1 MMICYYGIVWI
12 FCNVLSSVANV
23 VLIPADSSS
32 FNITT
37 SENTVDD
44 SYHMAIIKGAAPF
57 FRVVV
62 KDNEC
67 HLQPL
72 SSFSHKNK
80 CIYAVNGGPF
90 SSYIHGHCAGIVIS
104 DGKRIALKDEK
115 KHTNQTKF
123 KTKNGRT
130 LLSFGLTYSN
140 AWIIGT
146 ISMEQTSNVKELITG
161 LNEEWLVFN
170 SKSILPFT
178 NNTHRAPR
186 TAIGVKT
193 SGELVILQ
201 VDGCEHCFTRKRSRR
216 GATLM
221 EIADA
226 LISEGVAYAI
236 NLDGGGS
243 SSSFENDH
251 LISVPTCLD
260 YVDVKC
266 ERPIASAICIGVHS

>member
-1 MMICYYGIVWI
+1 MIWYYAIVWI
-12 FCNVLSSVANV
+12 FCNVLSSVAHV
-23 VLIPADSSS
+23 VLIPTDSSS

-37 SENTVDD
+37 SENAVDD
-44 SYHMAIIKGAAPF
+44 SYHMAIIKGAASF
-57 FRVVV
+57 FRVIV
-62 KDNEC
+62 KDHEC

-90 SSYIHGHCAGIVIS
+90 SSYIYGHCVGIVIS
-104 DGKRIALKDEK
+104 DGKRIAFKDEK
-115 KHTNQTKF
+115 KHTNQTNI
-123 KTKNGRT
+123 KTKNDRT

-140 AWIIGT
+140 EWIIGA
-146 ISMEQTSNVKELITG
+146 IPMELTSNVQELITG

-170 SKSILPFT
+170 STWILPFA

-193 SGELVILQ
+193 NGELVILQ
-201 VDGCEHCFTRKRSRR
+201 VDGCEHCFTRKRSKR

-226 LISEGVAYAI
+226 LISEGVVYAI

-243 SSSFENDH
+243 SSTVENDH

-266 ERPIASAICIGVHS
+266 ERPIASAICLGVQS